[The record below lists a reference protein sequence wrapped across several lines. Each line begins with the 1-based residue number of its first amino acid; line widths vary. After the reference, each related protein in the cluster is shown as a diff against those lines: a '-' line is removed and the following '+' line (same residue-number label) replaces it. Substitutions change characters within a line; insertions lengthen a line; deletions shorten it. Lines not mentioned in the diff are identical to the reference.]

1 MLAQAEIAV
10 DIVDKAARA
19 SDRWLFLA
27 AITIIIIGGTIVIR
41 WLVSNIEKK
50 DTAHACSLES
60 KDEEHKKE
68 MCDMRLAHVAERNEW
83 RTVMEASKT
92 QFLAAIADQRK
103 DFREELSLERHACA
117 TERAADRE
125 ARHATANSL
134 NGVSL
139 ALQVLAKD
147 SPEMRAAV
155 NAMTRSKPE

>member
-1 MLAQAEIAV
+1 MGPNHIIPLVLAQAEAV
-10 DIVDKAARA
+10 KKLVDEASTA

-27 AITIIIIGGTIVIR
+27 ALAIIIVGGSMVIR
-41 WLVSNIEKK
+41 WLVASLAIK
-50 DTAHACSLES
+50 DKTHNDEMQGMREAHG
-60 KDEEHKKE
+60 
-68 MCDMRLAHVAERNEW
+68 VERAEW
-83 RTVMEASKT
+83 RTVMETSKT
-92 QFLAAIADQRK
+92 QFLDAIATQRK

-117 TERAADRE
+117 TERAMDRE

-147 SPEMRAAV
+147 SPEMRTAV